1 MIYLFFFFLD
11 QITQGKVCIQK
22 EYLSKNVLIIRLS
35 SWF

>member
-1 MIYLFFFFLD
+1 MIYIFFFFLD
-11 QITQGKVCIQK
+11 QITQGKVGIQK